1 MKKLSIILA
10 AMLVCGTMQ
19 AQLVKGWLEI
29 PTGVTEN
36 LFGVDCLNKNEAV
49 ACGENGKILKT
60 VDGGNT
66 WTVKFEKE
74 GYDMIHVAFADAQVG
89 YACGDSCWWNSDNH
103 KGVIVKTTDGGETW
117 QELPNTEFVHLQ
129 WPDFA
134 RKNDLFV
141 VDEETFYVFTS
152 NSILWKTTDGGQSF
166 IPTPFELGRVTHC
179 ELFFEDETGYLVVIE
194 TDSSFQTSIHVYKTT
209 DSGTTWREVRNVGYN
224 DFYTVVTHF
233 FNKDHVEVYGYFS
246 EGMYNLLVTDDG
258 FETISYLN
266 IECPMHDYSGIE
278 NVSHAKFTSDT
289 YGCIL
294 MGMTLMKGSTDTNPY
309 IMKDSWEHCEWIKQ
323 GIPDCENNGM
333 VQCRDLYAVDGV
345 DTVFYIAAE
354 NGFVYKSA
362 MIPVNGV
369 EEKALQINVY
379 PNPAKDRVIVEGI
392 EAAEVGVYNSL
403 GQLIKMMRGTN
414 EISVAGL
421 PTGVYLMRIV
431 DVNGISHT
439 QRVTVIK

>member
-1 MKKLSIILA
+1 MKKLSFILA
-10 AMLVCGTMQ
+10 AMLVCGVMQ
-19 AQLVKGWLEI
+19 AQLVEGWLEMS
-29 PTGVTEN
+29 TGVTEN
-36 LFGVDCLNKNEAV
+36 LFGVACLDKNEIV
-49 ACGENGKILKT
+49 TCGENGKILKT
-60 VDGGNT
+60 IDGGET

-74 GYDMIHVAFADAQVG
+74 GYDMIHVAFADTQVG

-129 WPDFA
+129 WPDWIRSSDFC
-134 RKNDLFV
+134 V
-141 VDEETFYVFTS
+141 VDEDTYYLFTRDAV
-152 NSILWKTTDGGQSF
+152 LWRTTDGGQSF
-166 IPTPFELGRVTHC
+166 TSTPFEFGMVKHC
-179 ELFFEDETGYLVVIE
+179 ELFFEGETGYLVVI
-194 TDSSFQTSIHVYKTT
+194 DGGIHIHKTT
-209 DSGTTWREVRNVGYN
+209 DSGQTWNE
-224 DFYTVVTHF
+224 VVTNGAYFDYSVVSHF
-233 FNKDHVEVYGYFS
+233 FDKNHVEMYGYFS
-246 EGMYNLLVTDDG
+246 EGTHNLLVTEDG
-258 FETISYLN
+258 FETVSYLN
-266 IECPMHDYSGIE
+266 VECPIMDYYGMG
-278 NVSHAKFTSDT
+278 NVSHSKYTSDT

-309 IMKDSWEHCEWIKQ
+309 IMKDGWEHCEWVKQ

-414 EISVAGL
+414 EINVSDMQED
-421 PTGVYLMRIV
+421 VYLLRII
-431 DVNGISHT
+431 DSEGSLHT
-439 QRVTVIK
+439 TRFTVIR

>member
-10 AMLVCGTMQ
+10 AMLVCSVMQ
-19 AQLVKGWLEI
+19 AQLVEGWQEI

-36 LFGVDCLNKNEAV
+36 LFGVACLDKNEVV

-60 VDGGNT
+60 VDGGET

-129 WPDFA
+129 WPDWI
-134 RKNDLFV
+134 RPSDLCV
-141 VDEETFYVFTS
+141 VDEETYFLFTKDAV
-152 NSILWKTTDGGQSF
+152 LWRTTDGGQSF
-166 IPTPFELGRVTHC
+166 TSTPFELEMVNHC
-179 ELFFEDETGYLVVIE
+179 ELFFEDETGYLVAID
-194 TDSSFQTSIHVYKTT
+194 TYFAYQAGIHIYKTT
-209 DSGTTWREVRNVGYN
+209 DSGLTWNEVVTNGAYF
-224 DFYTVVTHF
+224 DYSVVTHF
-233 FNKDHVEVYGYFS
+233 FDKNHVEMYGYFS
-246 EGMYNLLVTDDG
+246 EGMYNLFVTDDG
-258 FETISYLN
+258 FETTSYLN
-266 IECPMHDYSGIE
+266 VECPIIDYYGMG
-278 NVSHAKFTSDT
+278 NVSHSKYTSDT

-294 MGMTLMKGSTDTNPY
+294 TGMTLMKGSTATNPF
-309 IMKDSWEHCEWIKQ
+309 IMKDGWEHCEWVKQ
-323 GIPDCENNGM
+323 GIPDCENNGI

-369 EEKALQINVY
+369 DENALQVNVY
-379 PNPAKDRVIVEGI
+379 PNPAKDRVAIEGI
-392 EAAEVGVYNSL
+392 EVKEVFVYDAL
-403 GQLIKMMRGTN
+403 GQVVKTVQGTN
-414 EISVAGL
+414 EIDLSGL
-421 PTGVYLMRIV
+421 VEGVYLLRIMDAEGKV
-431 DVNGISHT
+431 YTNKIT
-439 QRVTVIK
+439 IQ

>member
-1 MKKLSIILA
+1 MKKLSFILA
-10 AMLVCGTMQ
+10 AMLVCGVMQ
-19 AQLVKGWLEI
+19 AQLVEGWQEI

-36 LFGVDCLNKNEAV
+36 LFGVACLDKNEV
-49 ACGENGKILKT
+49 IACGENGKILKT
-60 VDGGNT
+60 VDGGET

-129 WPDFA
+129 WPDWI
-134 RKNDLFV
+134 RSSDLCV
-141 VDEETFYVFTS
+141 VDEETYYLFTKDAV
-152 NSILWKTTDGGQSF
+152 LWRTTDGGQSF
-166 IPTPFELGRVTHC
+166 TSIPFQYGMVNHC
-179 ELFFEDETGYLVVIE
+179 VLFFEGETGYLVVIDNG
-194 TDSSFQTSIHVYKTT
+194 THIHKTT
-209 DSGTTWREVRNVGYN
+209 DSGLTWSEVVTNGAYFGYS
-224 DFYTVVTHF
+224 VVTHF
-233 FNKDHVEVYGYFS
+233 FDKNHVEMYGYFS
-246 EGMYNLLVTDDG
+246 EGTQNLLVTEDG
-258 FETISYLN
+258 FETVSYLN
-266 IECPMHDYSGIE
+266 VECPIMDYYGMW
-278 NVSHAKFTSDT
+278 NVSHSKYTSDT

-294 MGMTLMKGSTDTNPY
+294 IGMTLTKGSTDTNPY
-309 IMKDSWEHCEWIKQ
+309 IMKDGWEHCEWVKQ
-323 GIPDCENNGM
+323 GIPECENNGM

-414 EISVAGL
+414 EINVSDMQED
-421 PTGVYLMRIV
+421 VYLLRII
-431 DVNGISHT
+431 DSEGSLHT
-439 QRVTVIK
+439 TRFTVIR